1 MELGDGV
8 DILRDT
14 MTVAL
19 MIVSPILLAGLVIG
33 LTVSIFQAVTQI
45 QEQTLQFV
53 PKIIGMG
60 IAAIAIMP
68 WISMRLFEFAKR
80 MFEGSG

>member
-1 MELGDGV
+1 MELSSAV
-8 DILRDT
+8 DVVRDA
-14 MTVAL
+14 MMVAL
-19 MIVSPILLAGLVIG
+19 LIVSPILAAGLVIG

-60 IAAIAIMP
+60 VAAIAMMP
-68 WISMRLFEFAKR
+68 WISVRLFDYAKIMFAGK
-80 MFEGSG
+80 